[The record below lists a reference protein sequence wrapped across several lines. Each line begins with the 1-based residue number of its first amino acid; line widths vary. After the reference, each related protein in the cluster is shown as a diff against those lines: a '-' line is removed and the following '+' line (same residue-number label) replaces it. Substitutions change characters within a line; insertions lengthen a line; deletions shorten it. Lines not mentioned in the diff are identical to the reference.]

1 MEKMF
6 DFGIAGCE
14 PFGDDGFVEV
24 TLKATVKGVLARDG
38 DMLLVTAETPAGD
51 LFMSYGG

>member
-6 DFGIAGCE
+6 DFGIAGFE
-14 PFGDDGFVEV
+14 PFGDDGFAEV
-24 TLKATVKGVLARDG
+24 TFKATVKGVLARDG
-38 DMLLVTAETPAGD
+38 DMLLVTAETPGGD